1 MSENTALSKALALER
16 LLSSLLGFGC
26 SILLIILCR
35 LASESLILLLGVMI
49 LIDGTIIVLCWQG
62 PARALLADLSGISSI
77 RWKGELSF
85 QLLIQ
90 FYFCCELCRCLCNLI
105 VGPDQRNT
113 ANAVF
118 CSWMAVGNILGFS
131 AGASGGWHRL
141 VFYCVSEVTW

>member
-1 MSENTALSKALALER
+1 MSENTALSKALALEQ

-62 PARALLADLSGISSI
+62 PARALLADLSGKSSI

-85 QLLIQ
+85 
-90 FYFCCELCRCLCNLI
+90 N
-105 VGPDQRNT
+105 
-113 ANAVF
+113 
-118 CSWMAVGNILGFS
+118 
-131 AGASGGWHRL
+131 
-141 VFYCVSEVTW
+141 